1 MANVSQNLGLI
12 PVADGGKPFDGGHIK
27 CYVPA
32 TDSVALF
39 KGDIVKL
46 IATGTGNTAAV
57 KTAIAEH
64 RIGTLPT
71 IQRAVVGD
79 TPGTGDVIFGVII
92 GFEPTVDRILQTTT
106 SGKNHRVAST
116 EAVVKVV
123 PARPGQLYRVR
134 DDGAAAL
141 TAAAVGLNAVL
152 IETTNNTTTGVSGV
166 RLDTNSDV
174 PAADASN
181 QLLIR
186 SFEGRIDN
194 AMGAFGVWLVE
205 INQPYLG
212 SAGVLGQ

>member
-1 MANVSQNLGLI
+1 MANVSQNLGLV
-12 PVADGGKPFDGGHIK
+12 PVADGGKPYNGGHIC

-32 TDSVALF
+32 SDGTAIF

-64 RIGTLPT
+64 RVGTMPT
-71 IQRAVVGD
+71 IQRATVGD
-79 TPGTGDVIFGVII
+79 TPGTGDVIFGVVI

-116 EAVVKVV
+116 EAVVKVA

-152 IETTNNTTTGVSGV
+152 IETTNNTTTGVSGI

-186 SFEGRIDN
+186 AFEGRVDN
-194 AMGAFGVWLVE
+194 AMGAYGTWLVE